1 MIGPQGSPFL
11 SGLLGGSVVAASLL
25 GCTVSSW
32 AGAPTPAPV
41 SPSPAVAAPKGPPPE
56 ATREFL
62 AAMKVKA
69 DAKPK
74 IMKTARDL
82 LAQRYDLSGRTDPSL
97 RMSGGKPVPVG
108 PTARLANGVTWAS
121 LGQLSP
127 EEIKKRG
134 AFPYAPLPHP
144 LQPRDG
150 GMVFPESQLKTH
162 PEFVRVDVDFDIP
175 DAFLPEFPPPLYL
188 TTHPELGDV
197 AKKREI
203 ALGNYYAV
211 MKDILTPFQLD
222 GLRLLVTPFPQ
233 QQFNQTEDRGT
244 MAASDGVTCLSCHVN
259 GHTTGQFHLVPD
271 VAPQA
276 DRPRI
281 ETVSLRGTFVQR
293 TFGSKRNL
301 RSLEDFTEVENNT
314 AYFDGDTNKAQM
326 KGARHF
332 DRRELAAMAA
342 FQNIIDFP
350 PAPKLTPT
358 GDLDKAKA
366 TPAELRG
373 EALFRGKSKCAT
385 CHGGPYFTD
394 NLSHDL
400 RVERFYGGRAEGLFK
415 TFTLRGLKDSP
426 PYLHD
431 GRLLTI
437 EDTVE
442 FFNLVLGVQLTQEE
456 KSDLVAYLRV
466 L

>member
-1 MIGPQGSPFL
+1 VIGPQGFPFL
-11 SGLLGGSVVAASLL
+11 SALRGSVVAASLL

-32 AGAPTPAPV
+32 AGAPTLAPV

-108 PTARLANGVTWAS
+108 PTARLSNGVTWAS
-121 LGQLSP
+121 LAQLSP

-134 AFPYAPLPHP
+134 VFPYAPLPHP

-350 PAPKLTPT
+350 PAPKLTTT
-358 GDLDKAKA
+358 GDLDKTKA

-373 EALFRGKSKCAT
+373 ETLFRGKSKCAT

-400 RVERFYGGRAEGLFK
+400 RVERFYGGRAEGVFK
-415 TFTLRGLKDSP
+415 TFALRGLKDSP